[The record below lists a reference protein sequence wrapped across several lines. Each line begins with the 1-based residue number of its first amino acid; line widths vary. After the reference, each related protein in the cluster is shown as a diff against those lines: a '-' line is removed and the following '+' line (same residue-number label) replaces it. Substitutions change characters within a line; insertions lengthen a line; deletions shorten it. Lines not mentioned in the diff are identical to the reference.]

1 MRKVKIVKNKV
12 TKIALSGAL
21 VGSLIA
27 GGVVAIIDKCH
38 RLEGASH
45 IAERI
50 EESGLIPE
58 NFGVYPSMGASK
70 VVYMGIYNQAGNY
83 VHKALTGDE
92 AQATL
97 EAIKNSLVDAGFTEA
112 EFISYMDYKY
122 DYGVSFDEVNF
133 LDVWDAERSSYW
145 ENKSNE
151 VKGRH

>member
-12 TKIALSGAL
+12 TKIAVSGAL
-21 VGSLIA
+21 VGSLIT

-45 IAERI
+45 IVERI
-50 EESGLIPE
+50 DESGIISE
-58 NFGVYPSMGASK
+58 NFGVYPSLGASK
-70 VVYMGIYNQAGNY
+70 VVYIGNYNQAGKY
-83 VHKALTGDE
+83 VHEALTDDK
-92 AQATL
+92 AHAVL
-97 EAIKNSLVDAGFTEA
+97 EAIKNSLVDGGFTEA

-122 DYGVSFDEVNF
+122 GYEVSFDEVNF